1 MSKILKKISASLILI
16 LMLFSV
22 AFNVLDYEYKVY
34 AAGSDNVEII
44 SNNSKFKLIIS
55 QETYNKYSYI
65 QWKNWLSRYDDYYD
79 ILSSFTKI
87 STSQITIDA
96 SNNTIEYNNGSENI
110 SSDAILAITAGAN
123 IKYRKSEFEKE
134 VEDLLNNT
142 TQKIES
148 QVLLHELGH
157 VFEHKGN
164 TYYDWVIQPEVMAEV
179 LANYAYNNSN
189 IDILSISILNGGRT
203 TRTSYENYLSTFSNP
218 YYSEYYWLALKIIN
232 IQKNYGSLSSTLQ
245 ALSTSEYGKNYSY
258 KFNILIDTWS
268 EIRGTDIWT
277 QFTDSDI
284 SRISSILGGTIGT
297 LKQLET
303 KVTNI
308 SVKGDKS
315 RKEGTIDY
323 TQNDTKAT
331 ITVTV
336 ESKKQPK
343 SVTIRLG
350 DKEQITT
357 APIING
363 DTYMYTTIVDVSTLA
378 TQEKLEADPT
388 VYVTVIDANGNKTD
402 EFTQKVT
409 IEIEEVSVE
418 IKSISVTGNN
428 TKEENKLNL
437 DKDEKIN
444 IKVKIEIIPQEKIDS
459 VKITIG
465 NQTYNLKDYTTS
477 NSIKTYTGN
486 LTLTEEVKERN
497 KKQ

>member
-1 MSKILKKISASLILI
+1 MSRILKKISASLIIL

-22 AFNVLDYEYKVY
+22 SFNIISY
-34 AAGSDNVEII
+34 AADANSIQTII
-44 SNNSKFKLIIS
+44 SGKFKLELSNDLYLQITE
-55 QETYNKYSYI
+55 QEWQS
-65 QWKNWLSRYDDYYD
+65 WLSNYNYYYNY
-79 ILSSFTKI
+79 LKSFTGCDPL
-87 STSQITIDA
+87 SETGNSYITIDA
-96 SNNTIEYNNGSENI
+96 TSNNLSKYAYYHTYENGKWDCTIFI
-110 SSDAILAITAGAN
+110 
-123 IKYRKSEFEKE
+123 RKSILETEINKIK
-134 VEDLLNNT
+134 NNIGNSDSYT
-142 TQKIES
+142 LI
-148 QVLLHELGH
+148 HELGH
-157 VFEHKGN
+157 AFQYKYNMQGAYSKDWCFNVEIMTMIQAAYVQQMAGIN
-164 TYYDWVIQPEVMAEV
+164 TLYY
-179 LANYAYNNSN
+179 ANLTAFNDCKTAYINQMYGHDTGYNN
-189 IDILSISILNGGRT
+189 
-203 TRTSYENYLSTFSNP
+203 
-218 YYSEYYWLALKIIN
+218 YYWLAGKLLALKDSSSLNSFSSIIN
-232 IQKNYGSLSSTLQ
+232 SGKVSGNQ
-245 ALSTSEYGKNYSY
+245 ANR
-258 KFNILIDTWS
+258 FNSFIDTW
-268 EIRGTDIWT
+268 EDMTGEDIWSN
-277 QFTDSDI
+277 FSNSDI
-284 SRISSILGGTIGT
+284 STIESIVGGTIGT

-303 KVTNI
+303 KVTSI

-363 DTYMYTTIVDVSTLA
+363 DTYMYTTIVDVSTLV

-418 IKSISVTGNN
+418 IKSISITGNN

-437 DKDEKIN
+437 DEDEKIN
-444 IKVKIEIIPQEKIDS
+444 IKVKIEIIPQEEIDS